1 MSELTKIAAILFKNL
16 SDALLATAS
25 QLAKL
30 DVPLSQTEFEE
41 NPKTASLKIG
51 DFVICNY
58 KKRRI
63 GGDIMAIAQTGEITV
78 FNQVMGKTIVVT
90 ISQIV
95 YKRLAAYEIS

>member
-16 SDALLATAS
+16 SDALLATSS

-30 DVPLSQTEFEE
+30 DMPLSQTEFEE
-41 NPKTASLKIG
+41 NPEIASLKIG

-58 KKRRI
+58 KNRRI

-78 FNQVMGKTIVVT
+78 FNAAMDKTIVVT
-90 ISQIV
+90 ISQVV
-95 YKRLAAYEIS
+95 YKRVDAYEIG